1 MAGKMGRRWEP
12 DRGQT
17 EPRLS
22 VPCRGGFPE
31 PSKPASIPPP
41 RPTPA
46 AGASSLHHLPD
57 LVGRGVSPLQD
68 SAAFPSCHL
77 LERAKKGRW
86 DRAVRE
92 GGKTVPIHYPYS
104 RKVRANCPHPPPPPD
119 QLPCSLLPTGMGSPF
134 PTSSRL
140 QGDGGSALRLPSAA
154 GRSFSTGSSPSP
166 LAPQSGPKVGS
177 GDGELDFSS

>member
-1 MAGKMGRRWEP
+1 MGRRWEP

-17 EPRLS
+17 KPRLS
-22 VPCRGGFPE
+22 LLQGRVPTVFTAHPT
-31 PSKPASIPPP
+31 P

-46 AGASSLHHLPD
+46 AGASSLHHLPG
-57 LVGRGVSPLQD
+57 LVGQAVSPPQD
-68 SAAFPSCHL
+68 LAAFPSCHL
-77 LERAKKGRW
+77 LEGAKKGRW

-92 GGKTVPIHYPYS
+92 GGKTVPIHHSYS
-104 RKVRANCPHPPPPPD
+104 RKVGANSAPLPPPD
-119 QLPCSLLPTGMGSPF
+119 QLPCSLLPTRMGSRF
-134 PTSSRL
+134 PTRSRL
-140 QGDGGSALRLPSAA
+140 QGEGGSALGLPSAA